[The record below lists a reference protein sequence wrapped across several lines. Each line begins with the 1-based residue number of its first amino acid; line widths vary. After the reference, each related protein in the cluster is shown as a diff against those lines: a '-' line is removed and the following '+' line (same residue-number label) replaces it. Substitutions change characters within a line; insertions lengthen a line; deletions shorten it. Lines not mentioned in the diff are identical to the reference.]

1 MESGDKD
8 SGRKRKGQ
16 MKAKEKKEEEEEE
29 EPMSIS
35 AVHFVDPVVR
45 WAHLISSARPVVAP
59 SDSSIGARFVNS
71 PVRDRPD
78 LCLSLCLALFFFFFF
93 SKKKKMDG
101 RVLIA
106 SYQVFPLQPA
116 RVNSIFSMQPS
127 RPGRNQGKKKRPR
140 WIHCSNRTEAT
151 LVIPTHNSS

>member
-1 MESGDKD
+1 MGKEKNRQAADRVTRCDRWEQQQQQRRKKVMDIYTIRSRFRRYHRSILHWERFPDTACSVRAARQWRMESGDKD

-16 MKAKEKKEEEEEE
+16 MKAKEKKEEEEE

-93 SKKKKMDG
+93 
-101 RVLIA
+101 
-106 SYQVFPLQPA
+106 
-116 RVNSIFSMQPS
+116 
-127 RPGRNQGKKKRPR
+127 
-140 WIHCSNRTEAT
+140 
-151 LVIPTHNSS
+151 